1 MDEPT
6 ARFARRLDEA
16 ADETFG
22 RNRWLGS
29 PARQNPFDAWIV
41 QEIVFETK
49 PELIVEIA
57 GDGGG
62 AGLLWASLLRGMT
75 GAGDVLS
82 IGTAAGSGG
91 EERPAAAESLTLIDG
106 RLSDSRVL
114 ERVREAAGGRRVMAI
129 AGERE
134 DRLRRA
140 AELDT
145 LAPIVTPGC
154 YLVLQGEEEP
164 TLEWLKRNPAFEADR
179 SRERMLLTSSPS
191 GFLRR
196 S

>member
-6 ARFARRLDEA
+6 ARFARRLEEA
-16 ADETFG
+16 AGETFG

-57 GDGGG
+57 GDDGG
-62 AGLLWASLLRGMT
+62 AGVLWASLLRAMT
-75 GAGDVLS
+75 GGGNVLS
-82 IGTAAGSGG
+82 IGPAGDSGG
-91 EERPAAAESLTLIDG
+91 GERPAAAESLRVLDG
-106 RLSDSRVL
+106 RLSDPQVL
-114 ERVREAAGGRRVMAI
+114 ERVREAAGGKRVMAI
-129 AGERE
+129 AGERADQAE
-134 DRLRRA
+134 RA
-140 AELDT
+140 DQLEA
-145 LAPIVTPGC
+145 LAPLVTPGC
-154 YLVLQGEEEP
+154 YLVVQGEKEA
-164 TLEWLKRNPAFEADR
+164 TQEWLGRNPAFEADR

-191 GFLRR
+191 GFLHH